1 MSFFLTY
8 DAENWEYHLTA
19 PGYIALAAVMLLIQL
34 LPALLSGKERR
45 KMSVTAYVLCRGH
58 GSCCFQ

>member
-19 PGYIALAAVMLLIQL
+19 PGYIALAAVMLLILL
-34 LPALLSGKERR
+34 LPALLSE
-45 KMSVTAYVLCRGH
+45 TAYVLCRGH
-58 GSCCFQ
+58 GAGSCH